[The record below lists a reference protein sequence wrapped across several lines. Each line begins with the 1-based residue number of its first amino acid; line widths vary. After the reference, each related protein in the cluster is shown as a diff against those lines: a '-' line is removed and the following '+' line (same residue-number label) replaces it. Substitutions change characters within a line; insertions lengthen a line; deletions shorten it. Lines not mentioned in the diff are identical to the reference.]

1 MGKLTIKINGLE
13 YVAKDT
19 ENSNEIKSLEA
30 RIEWLKAYL
39 DEKDNTINELEQ
51 KLEEKD
57 FAINS
62 LNERID
68 ELEEDNAELFSENMR
83 LGEALNDI
91 YQVAKDYV

>member
-13 YVAKDT
+13 YVAKNK
-19 ENSNEIKSLEA
+19 ENSIDIKGLEA

-39 DEKDNTINELEQ
+39 D
-51 KLEEKD
+51 EKD

-68 ELEEDNAELFSENMR
+68 ELEEDNAELFNNNMR
-83 LGEALNDI
+83 LDEALTDI
-91 YQVAKDYV
+91 YKVAREFN